1 MQLISKF
8 TLLFIPLLCLSQT
21 EEMSDFESEVL
32 SMDIV
37 QREKVTDY
45 DIALAKASLES
56 TQRATKGKVEN
67 FNALDYWNSAIALYR
82 LKESEEGIILA
93 LKKMIQQEK
102 GCEWLDELKYDS
114 SLYLH
119 LQETYDD
126 LLEEC
131 GPLNVQK
138 NSFDIKTY
146 ITQNNLDKD
155 LTQLMAELEIKDQ
168 SVRIPGVSDEKLIE
182 VSHQNIKVIDSI
194 YQNHNKYIGR
204 SVVGGKFA
212 SVMWLMIQHS
222 DIETMKR
229 YLPVILDAV
238 KKEELK
244 PTPARMLVD
253 RIYGVEYGY
262 QIYGS
267 QPGVKI
273 APENIRQETMDKLG
287 IH

>member
-67 FNALDYWNSAIALYR
+67 FNALDYWNIAIALYR

-194 YQNHNKYIGR
+194 YQNHNKYIGQ

>member
-67 FNALDYWNSAIALYR
+67 FNALDYWNIAIALYR

-138 NSFDIKTY
+138 NS
-146 ITQNNLDKD
+146 
-155 LTQLMAELEIKDQ
+155 LT
-168 SVRIPGVSDEKLIE
+168 S
-182 VSHQNIKVIDSI
+182 
-194 YQNHNKYIGR
+194 
-204 SVVGGKFA
+204 
-212 SVMWLMIQHS
+212 
-222 DIETMKR
+222 
-229 YLPVILDAV
+229 
-238 KKEELK
+238 K
-244 PTPARMLVD
+244 PTLHKTTL
-253 RIYGVEYGY
+253 I
-262 QIYGS
+262 
-267 QPGVKI
+267 KI
-273 APENIRQETMDKLG
+273 
-287 IH
+287 

>member
-1 MQLISKF
+1 
-8 TLLFIPLLCLSQT
+8 
-21 EEMSDFESEVL
+21 
-32 SMDIV
+32 
-37 QREKVTDY
+37 
-45 DIALAKASLES
+45 
-56 TQRATKGKVEN
+56 
-67 FNALDYWNSAIALYR
+67 
-82 LKESEEGIILA
+82 
-93 LKKMIQQEK
+93 
-102 GCEWLDELKYDS
+102 
-114 SLYLH
+114 
-119 LQETYDD
+119 
-126 LLEEC
+126 
-131 GPLNVQK
+131 
-138 NSFDIKTY
+138 
-146 ITQNNLDKD
+146 
-155 LTQLMAELEIKDQ
+155 MAELEIKDQ

>member
-67 FNALDYWNSAIALYR
+67 FNALDYWNIAIALYR